1 MNATPATNSG
11 ATTGTQSTTDTRL
24 ASGAP
29 IRPRTARPAP
39 TIGQSVWLVATREI
53 MARIRSKVFLISTGI
68 LLLLA
73 VGSVVA
79 GGIAGANPTL
89 PKVAVVGSAA
99 AVIADNPALT
109 AVSADSVA
117 DAEALVRDGS
127 VEAAIVPATSADSP
141 LAISVIALES
151 APSSVMGALSVS
163 PRVELLAPAGQ
174 NGFLSYLVAIGFG
187 LIFFVSAM
195 TFGTTIAQSVV
206 EEKQT
211 RVVEILISAVPARA
225 LLAGKIVG
233 NSIMAFAQIALIGV
247 LISTAMAVTGQRVLL
262 ADIGPS
268 AGWFAVFFA
277 FGFVLLAA
285 LYAATA
291 SMVSRQ
297 EDVGSVTSPV
307 MMLVM
312 LPYFLVIFF
321 HDNAPV
327 LTIMSY
333 VPFSAPVGMPMR
345 IFLGTAAWWEPLL
358 SLAILLAT
366 TLIVIALGSRIYSNS
381 LLRMGG
387 RVSLKEALRG

>member
-1 MNATPATNSG
+1 
-11 ATTGTQSTTDTRL
+11 
-24 ASGAP
+24 
-29 IRPRTARPAP
+29 
-39 TIGQSVWLVATREI
+39 

-99 AVIADNPALT
+99 AVIADNPALKT
-109 AVSADSVA
+109 VSADSVA

-268 AGWFAVFFA
+268 AAWFAVFFA

-345 IFLGTAAWWEPLL
+345 IFLGTAAWWEPLI

>member
-1 MNATPATNSG
+1 MNATP
-11 ATTGTQSTTDTRL
+11 TTDH
-24 ASGAP
+24 ASLRSADGRGSRTDGGAG
-29 IRPRTARPAP
+29 PRTRIARAAP
-39 TIGQSVWLVATREI
+39 SLVQSVWLVASREI
-53 MARIRSKVFLISTGI
+53 MARIRSKAFLISTGI
-68 LLLLA
+68 LLLFA

-79 GGIAGANPTL
+79 GGITSANPTL

-99 AVIADNPALT
+99 AAIAENPALD
-109 AVSADSVA
+109 AVQSGSVA

-141 LAISVIALES
+141 LDFSVIALDS
-151 APSSVMGALSVS
+151 APGSVMGALSVNPS
-163 PRVELLAPAGQ
+163 VELLEPSGQ
-174 NGFLSYLVAIGFG
+174 NGFLTYLVAIGFG
-187 LIFFVSAM
+187 LVFFVSAM

-211 RVVEILISAVPARA
+211 RVVEILMSAVPVRA

-233 NSIMAFAQIALIGV
+233 NSIMAFAQIATIGV
-247 LISTAMAVTGQRVLL
+247 LISAAMALTGQRVLL

-268 AGWFAVFFA
+268 VVWFAVFFA

-321 HDNAPV
+321 NDNPTV

-345 IFLGTAAWWEPLL
+345 IFLGTAEWWEPLL
-358 SLAILLAT
+358 ALGILIAT
-366 TLIVIALGSRIYSNS
+366 TLVVIVLGSRIYSNS

-387 RVSLKEALRG
+387 RVSLKEALQG